1 MILTLT
7 RRSTVIATRSL
18 RELDWALLLLA
29 LFIATVG
36 VAQIFSATTG
46 TKFVSMWWKQGVSVG
61 IGLAAMLIMS
71 RINYHSLCGQ
81 APYLYV
87 ATNALLV
94 VTFFVGAK
102 LFGSRRWIPLLGG
115 FHFQVSEFAKIVL
128 ILMIAHYLKEV
139 RTEKLELH
147 DLLKL
152 AGLTALPFLLV
163 ARQPD
168 LTTAC
173 SYLAILGA
181 SVLLAGMHWRH
192 VAVLAVIL
200 LLVLPASWYLMK
212 DYQKDRILTFV
223 NPNLDPQG
231 KGYQAI
237 QSKIAVGNGGVWGQ
251 GVTKGSQTQLN
262 FLPVAHTDFIFAAF
276 AEEHGFVGVIIALGL
291 YYLLLLQIVQ
301 NAQSAP
307 DRAGTII
314 CIGVAATLLFHVVV
328 NLAMVAGLA
337 PVVGIPL
344 PLMSY
349 GGSNVLLV
357 FMMLGLV
364 NNVRLR
370 QFLN

>member
-7 RRSTVIATRSL
+7 RRSTLVASRSL

-29 LFIATVG
+29 LFIATMG
-36 VAQIFSATTG
+36 VAEILSATAG
-46 TKFVSMWWKQGVSVG
+46 TKFVSMWWKQSVAIGV
-61 IGLAAMLIMS
+61 GLMAMLVMS
-71 RINYHSLCGQ
+71 RINYHTLIGQ
-81 APYLYV
+81 APYLYIL
-87 ATNALLV
+87 TNVLLV
-94 VTFFVGAK
+94 ITFFVGAK
-102 LFGSRRWIPLLGG
+102 LFGSRRWIPVAGG

-128 ILMIAHYLKEV
+128 ILMLANYIKEV
-139 RTEKLELH
+139 RTEKLEFR

-152 AGLTALPFLLV
+152 TGLTLVPFLLV

-168 LTTAC
+168 LTTAS

-192 VAVLAVIL
+192 LAALAFLL
-200 LLVLPASWYLMK
+200 LLVAPVSWYMMK
-212 DYQKDRILTFV
+212 DYQKDRILTFI

-307 DRAGTII
+307 DRAGTIV
-314 CIGVAATLLFHVVV
+314 CVGVAATLLFHVVV

-364 NNVRLR
+364 NNVRLQR
-370 QFLN
+370 FLN

>member
-7 RRSTVIATRSL
+7 RRSGVIASRSL

-29 LFIATVG
+29 LFIATIG
-36 VAQIFSATTG
+36 VAQIYSATTG
-46 TKFVSMWWKQGVSVG
+46 TKFVSMWWKQGISLG
-61 IGLAAMLIMS
+61 IGLVAMLVMS
-71 RINYHSLCGQ
+71 RVNYHALCGQ
-81 APYLYV
+81 APYLYG
-87 ATNALLV
+87 ATIAMLV
-94 VTFFVGAK
+94 VTFFTAAT
-102 LFGSRRWIPLLGG
+102 FGSRRWIPIYGG

-128 ILMIAHYLKEV
+128 ILMLAGYLKEV
-139 RTEKLELH
+139 RTDRLELK

-152 AGLTALPFLLV
+152 AGIVGLPFLLV

-181 SVLLAGMHWRH
+181 GVLLAGMHWRH
-192 VAVLAVIL
+192 VAAIAVVL
-200 LLVLPASWYLMK
+200 LLVIPVTWFLMK

-223 NPNLDPQG
+223 NPSLDPQG
-231 KGYQAI
+231 KGYQQI
-237 QSKIAVGNGGVWGQ
+237 QSKIAIGNGGVWGQ

-301 NAQSAP
+301 NAHSAP
-307 DRAGTII
+307 DRAGTIS
-314 CIGVAATLLFHVVV
+314 CMGVGAILLFHVVV

-349 GGSNVLLV
+349 GGSNTLLV

-364 NNVRLR
+364 NNVRLQR
-370 QFLN
+370 FLN